1 MGNRETEKLVP
12 CFPPHSIFRSA
23 RIGETVKAAPKPVS
37 NPFPIPY
44 SRTQAMEIRP
54 ILSALMRSKVSMI
67 LIGVQVALTLAI
79 VCNALFIIG
88 QRLDHMARP
97 SGMNEADTFHFGSS
111 GFGQGFDA
119 MAMIRE
125 DLAVLRQMPG
135 VASATTSNSV
145 PMSQGGWS
153 TGISLQPKQK
163 TSTADSAIYI
173 VDDKGLDTFGSKLVA
188 GRDFK
193 PEEIVDAK
201 FGDSLRPAVII
212 VTQALADKL
221 FPDGD
226 ALGKSV
232 YLQEDPPTST
242 IIGIVERTQQPWMS
256 SSTVENS
263 TFVPAYMPYGN
274 SSRYLVRTEPGRRDE
289 VMKAV
294 EQKLS
299 ESNTSRIIGS
309 VRSME
314 ETRAEAYSGD
324 RAMAIILG
332 VVIFSLLAITALGIV
347 GMASFWVA
355 QRTRQIGTRRA
366 LGASRKDILR
376 YFQTENFII
385 TTLGLIVGGVLAY
398 ALSLWMMMSYQSP
411 RLPWYYV
418 PIGFLCLWTL
428 GQLAVLGPAMR
439 ASRVSPAVA
448 TRSV

>member
-1 MGNRETEKLVP
+1 
-12 CFPPHSIFRSA
+12 
-23 RIGETVKAAPKPVS
+23 
-37 NPFPIPY
+37 
-44 SRTQAMEIRP
+44 MEIRP

-88 QRLDHMARP
+88 QRLDQMNRP
-97 SGMNEADTFHFGSS
+97 SGMNEADTFYVRST

-119 MAMIRE
+119 QATIRE

-135 VASATTSNSV
+135 VAAAATTNTV
-145 PMSQGGWS
+145 PMSGGGWRE
-153 TGISLQPKQK
+153 GINLKPNQK
-163 TSTADSAIYI
+163 SSTAGTAIYI
-173 VDDKGLDTFGSKLVA
+173 VDDEGLDAFGSTLIA

-193 PEEIVDAK
+193 PEEIVDTK
-201 FGDSLRPAVII
+201 FGDRLRPAVII
-212 VTQALADKL
+212 VTKALAHKL

-232 YLQEDPPTST
+232 YLSEEPPSST
-242 IIGIVERTQQPWMS
+242 VIGIAERAQQPWMGS
-256 SSTVENS
+256 PDVEYS
-263 TFVPAYMPYGN
+263 TFVPAYMPYGDR
-274 SSRYLVRTEPGRRDE
+274 SSYIVRAEPGRRDE

-294 EQKLS
+294 EQRLA
-299 ESNTSRIIGS
+299 ESNTSRILSKI
-309 VRSME
+309 RTIE
-314 ETRAEAYSGD
+314 ETRKDAYAED

-332 VVIFSLLAITALGIV
+332 AVIFSLLAITALGIV

-366 LGASRKDILR
+366 LGASRTDILR

-385 TTLGLIVGGVLAY
+385 TTFGLIVGAILAY
-398 ALSLWMMMSYQSP
+398 AMSLWMMQAYQSP

-418 PIGFLCLWTL
+418 PIGFVCLWAL
-428 GQLAVLGPAMR
+428 GQLAVLGPALR
-439 ASRVSPAVA
+439 ASRVPPAVA

>member
-1 MGNRETEKLVP
+1 
-12 CFPPHSIFRSA
+12 
-23 RIGETVKAAPKPVS
+23 
-37 NPFPIPY
+37 
-44 SRTQAMEIRP
+44 MEIRP
-54 ILSALMRSKVSMI
+54 ILSALMRSKISMI

-88 QRLDHMARP
+88 QRLEHMARP
-97 SGMNEADTFHFGSS
+97 SGMNELDTFYVSSS

-119 MAMIRE
+119 QATIRE
-125 DLAVLRQMPG
+125 DLAILRQIPG
-135 VASATTSNSV
+135 VASATTTNTV
-145 PMSQGGWS
+145 PMSDGGWS
-153 TGISLQPKQK
+153 SGLSLQPHQK
-163 TSTADSAIYI
+163 SSTADTAIYI
-173 VDDKGLDTFGSKLVA
+173 VDDKGLNTFGATLIA

-193 PEEIVDAK
+193 PEEVTDVK
-201 FGDSLRPAVII
+201 FGDTLRPSVII
-212 VTQALADKL
+212 VTKAVAEKM

-232 YLQEDPPTST
+232 YLNEDPPTST
-242 IIGIVERTQQPWMS
+242 IVGIVERTQQPWVGNDS
-256 SSTVENS
+256 IENS

-274 SSRYLVRTEPGRRDE
+274 STRYLIRAEPGRRDD
-289 VMKAV
+289 VMKAA
-294 EQKLS
+294 EQKLAD
-299 ESNTSRIIGS
+299 SNTSRIIGK
-309 VRSME
+309 VRTIE
-314 ETRAEAYSGD
+314 ETRKEAYSGD

-332 VVIFSLLAITALGIV
+332 AVIFSLLAITALGIV

-366 LGASRKDILR
+366 LGASRTDILR

-385 TTLGLIVGGVLAY
+385 TTLGLVVGGVLAY
-398 ALSLWMMMSYQSP
+398 AMSLWMMQAYQSP

-418 PIGFLCLWTL
+418 PIGFICLWAL

>member
-1 MGNRETEKLVP
+1 
-12 CFPPHSIFRSA
+12 
-23 RIGETVKAAPKPVS
+23 
-37 NPFPIPY
+37 
-44 SRTQAMEIRP
+44 MEIRP

-88 QRLDHMARP
+88 QRLDHMGRP
-97 SGMNEADTFHFGSS
+97 SGMNELDTFYTGSS

-119 MAMIRE
+119 QATTRE
-125 DLAVLRQMPG
+125 DLAMLRQIPG
-135 VASATTSNSV
+135 VASATSINTV
-145 PMSQGGWS
+145 PMSDSGWNS
-153 TGISLQPKQK
+153 GLSLQPQQK
-163 TSTADSAIYI
+163 SSTADTAIYI
-173 VDDKGLDTFGSKLVA
+173 VDDKGLDTFGVKLIA

-193 PEEIVDAK
+193 AEEINDVK
-201 FGDSLRPAVII
+201 FGDTLRPSVII
-212 VTQALADKL
+212 VTKAVAEKM

-232 YLQEDPPTST
+232 YLNEDPPTST
-242 IIGIVERTQQPWMS
+242 IVGIVERTQQPWVS
-256 SSTVENS
+256 SDAIENS

-274 SSRYLVRTEPGRRDE
+274 STRYLIRAEPGRRDE
-289 VMKAV
+289 VMKV
-294 EQKLS
+294 TEQKLAD
-299 ESNTSRIIGS
+299 SNTSRIIGKM
-309 VRSME
+309 RTIE
-314 ETRAEAYSGD
+314 QIRKDAYSGD

-332 VVIFSLLAITALGIV
+332 AVIFSLLAITALGIV

-366 LGASRKDILR
+366 LGASRTDILR

-398 ALSLWMMMSYQSP
+398 AMSLWMMQAYQSP

-418 PIGFLCLWTL
+418 PIGFVCLWTL

-439 ASRVSPAVA
+439 ASRVPPAVA